1 MEAVSSTGAVNP
13 TVESIEAQDFS
24 PALTLGEKLAAY
36 YDLTKP
42 RITFLVVLSAL
53 AGFAIASTSPINW
66 LVFLHTALGVALLS
80 SGISTLNQYWER
92 ESDALMNRTKT
103 RPLPSGKLTSKG
115 ALAFGIAI
123 SAIAELYLAWLVNPL
138 TAAFGAVALISYL
151 FLYTPLKTR
160 THWCTF
166 IGAFPGA
173 LPVVLGWTAA
183 RNEVGLEAAVL
194 FGIMFFW
201 QFPHFHAIAT
211 IYREDY
217 SKASIRMLPVIE
229 PDGKSTARQIVGY
242 TVGLVLISILPTLL
256 GFSGWIYFAGAMV
269 LGAWFFHA
277 SLTTAKQMTR
287 EQARHLLKVSVMYL
301 PLLLGLLVFSS

>member
-1 MEAVSSTGAVNP
+1 MEAVTSTGAAH
-13 TVESIEAQDFS
+13 TSVESIESQGFT

-53 AGFAIASTSPINW
+53 AGFAIASPSPINW

-92 ESDALMNRTKT
+92 ESDGLMDRTKS
-103 RPLPSGKLTSKG
+103 RPLPSGKLTGNG
-115 ALAFGIAI
+115 ALAFGVAI
-123 SAIAELYLAWLVNPL
+123 SVIAEVYLALLVNPL
-138 TAAFGAVALISYL
+138 TAAFGAIALTSYL

-173 LPVVLGWTAA
+173 LPIVLGWTAA

-211 IYREDY
+211 MYREDY

-229 PDGKSTARQIVGY
+229 PDGKSTARQIVAY
-242 TVGLVLISILPTLL
+242 TVGLLIVSVLPTLL
-256 GFSGWIYFAGAMV
+256 GFSGWVYFAGAIL
-269 LGAWFFHA
+269 LGAWFLHA

-287 EQARHLLKVSVMYL
+287 EQSRHLLKVSVMYL
-301 PLLLGLLVFSS
+301 PLLLGLLVWGS